1 MRIIS
6 GMHRGRK
13 IHLPKDTK
21 TIRPT
26 SDFVREA
33 MFNVLA
39 HGRFNDNVNVVQ
51 DAVVADICSGSGALG
66 LEALS
71 RGAAHVTFADQS
83 REALDIVRK
92 NIEHFKE
99 ADRSHILSA
108 DVTNL
113 PYSKHKHDVILMD
126 PPYHKGMIPA
136 ILHGLETQ
144 GWLAGEAIIIAERDM
159 KDEQSLPENF
169 ELVDQ
174 RNYGRTS
181 LDVMRYHQS
190 CSA

>member
-33 MFNVLA
+33 MFNVLT
-39 HGRFNDNVNVVQ
+39 HGRFSNNMNVIQ
-51 DAVVADICSGSGALG
+51 DAVVADICAGSGALG

-71 RGAAHVTFADQS
+71 RGATHVTFVDQS
-83 REALDIVRK
+83 REALDIVRR

-99 ADRSHILSA
+99 GERSQVTSA
-108 DVTNL
+108 DIANL
-113 PYSKHKHDVILMD
+113 PHSKHKHDVCLLD

-136 ILHGLETQ
+136 ILHGLQQQ
-144 GWLAGEAIIIAERDM
+144 GWLAPDAIIIAERDM

-169 ELVDQ
+169 EMADQ

-181 LDVMRYHQS
+181 LDVMRYKG
-190 CSA
+190 